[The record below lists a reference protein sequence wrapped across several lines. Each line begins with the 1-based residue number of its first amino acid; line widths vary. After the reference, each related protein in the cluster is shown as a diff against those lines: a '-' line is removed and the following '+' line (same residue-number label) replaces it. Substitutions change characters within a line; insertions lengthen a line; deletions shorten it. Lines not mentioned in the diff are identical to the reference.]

1 MLEDL
6 KSAAM
11 QFQAQVA
18 SNLDSLVAEYRERFG
33 KSINTDNAR
42 ELCPEYA
49 ATPDNRSLLAP
60 LIHEASSTIA
70 KQVWVE
76 LLAENANQGGLVIF
90 LAGGPGSGKSTIA
103 RSPAFQQKFSE
114 AIVVYDSTFATFSS
128 ANSKIQQALKAG
140 FDVDIFYIHRQAEDA
155 AFSVVCR
162 AVDHGRTVPIGEI
175 AQIHFGAQQTILQL
189 CIDYAVSAEVTVLL
203 LDNSGEA
210 GTAQTMDESDLRGI
224 AYSGMMDVQRLVEEG
239 AQKAYDSIT
248 QEQGSFPSA
257 VYRGIF
263 G

>member
-6 KSAAM
+6 NSAVM
-11 QFQAQVA
+11 QFQAQVD

-90 LAGGPGSGKSTIA
+90 LAGGPGAGKSTVT
-103 RSPAFQQKFSE
+103 RFPGFQQQFSE
-114 AIVVYDSTFATFSS
+114 AIVVYDSTFATFPS
-128 ANSKIQQALKAG
+128 ANSKIQQALSAG
-140 FDVDIFYIHRQAEDA
+140 FDVDIFYIHRQAGDA

-162 AVDHGRTVPIGEI
+162 AVDHGRTVPIEEI
-175 AQIHFGAQQTILQL
+175 AQIHFGAQQTILKL
-189 CIDYAVSAEVTVLL
+189 CSDYAKSTEVTILL

-210 GTAQTMDESDLRGI
+210 GTVQPMDESELRGL
-224 AYSGMMDVQRLVEEG
+224 ARV
-239 AQKAYDSIT
+239 
-248 QEQGSFPSA
+248 
-257 VYRGIF
+257 
-263 G
+263 